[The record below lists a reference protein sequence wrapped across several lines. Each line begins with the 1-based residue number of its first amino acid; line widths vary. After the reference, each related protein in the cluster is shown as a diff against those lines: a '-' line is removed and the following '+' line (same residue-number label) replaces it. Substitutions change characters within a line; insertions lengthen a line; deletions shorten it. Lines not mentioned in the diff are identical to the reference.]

1 MFFHRCSPFQKN
13 TGSWLMKL
21 EVEVDLED
29 LDEPDD
35 SELVSNVN
43 VETVENIIDCLLN
56 DDDDGLFDLWS

>member
-1 MFFHRCSPFQKN
+1 
-13 TGSWLMKL
+13 MKL

-35 SELVSNVN
+35 SQLVSDVN

-56 DDDDGLFDLWS
+56 DDDGLFDLWS

>member
-1 MFFHRCSPFQKN
+1 MSFHRCSPFQQN

-56 DDDDGLFDLWS
+56 DDDGLFDLWS

>member
-1 MFFHRCSPFQKN
+1 
-13 TGSWLMKL
+13 MKL

-43 VETVENIIDCLLN
+43 VETVENIIDSLLN
-56 DDDDGLFDLWS
+56 DDDGLFDLWS

>member
-1 MFFHRCSPFQKN
+1 
-13 TGSWLMKL
+13 MKL

-43 VETVENIIDCLLN
+43 VETVENIIDSLLN
-56 DDDDGLFDLWS
+56 DDDGMFDLWS

>member
-1 MFFHRCSPFQKN
+1 MSFHRCSPFQKN

-35 SELVSNVN
+35 SELVSDVN
-43 VETVENIIDCLLN
+43 VETVENIIDSLLN
-56 DDDDGLFDLWS
+56 DDDGLFDLWS

>member
-1 MFFHRCSPFQKN
+1 
-13 TGSWLMKL
+13 MKL